1 VDPSE
6 ALQQLAN
13 DLCTRN
19 GQQLF
24 ARPTFLA
31 PNGGHHVLATMSEPF
46 TTTEHEVVLVK
57 KDAILDA
64 VLGDC
69 IVLAN
74 DTIFPP
80 THAFGIGPIA
90 ISMGRSGVCTHV
102 ARLGTAKDWK
112 GAKVVLSCKIG
123 ATTITGGRAE
133 GDHTVETWYLEKWKG
148 KGDLKDSRWN
158 KTFEFKAEVLVA
170 DGDAP
175 PAQTATFVA
184 VPKLASLDVSVDGE
198 RVVFVGKTEAMPTSA
213 ALAIRCEYVS
223 ASGGWEID
231 NDVTGKIRYARK
243 YRDNN
248 KESKIWG
255 SAEENLAFG
264 ASVATSL
271 FDEGTYRF
279 IWHVTMFSDMG
290 VQSGDLSL
298 EVEKL
303 GVSIAPYVTRSFAK
317 AELSAG
323 APAES
328 EAADE

>member
-1 VDPSE
+1 V
-6 ALQQLAN
+6 
-13 DLCTRN
+13 
-19 GQQLF
+19 
-24 ARPTFLA
+24 
-31 PNGGHHVLATMSEPF
+31 VLA
-46 TTTEHEVVLVK
+46 K

-80 THAFGIGPIA
+80 AHAFGIGPIT

-158 KTFEFKAEVLVA
+158 KTLAFKAEVVVA

-198 RVVFVGKTEAMPTSA
+198 RVVFVGKTAAMPTSA
-213 ALAIRCEYVS
+213 ALAIRCEYMT

-243 YRDNN
+243 YRDND

-255 SAEENLAFG
+255 SAEENLTFG

-290 VQSGDLSL
+290 VQAGDLSM

-303 GVSIAPYVTRSFAK
+303 GVSIAPYVTRSFTK